1 MAKIRSLQQVKRTY
15 SIDEAADLLGVGRN
29 SAYAAAG
36 RDFPVITIGKRKVV
50 PKAALDRMLGIED
63 APAPTVESQ
72 TETQ

>member
-50 PKAALDRMLGIED
+50 PKAALDRMLGIEG
-63 APAPTVESQ
+63 
-72 TETQ
+72 ET